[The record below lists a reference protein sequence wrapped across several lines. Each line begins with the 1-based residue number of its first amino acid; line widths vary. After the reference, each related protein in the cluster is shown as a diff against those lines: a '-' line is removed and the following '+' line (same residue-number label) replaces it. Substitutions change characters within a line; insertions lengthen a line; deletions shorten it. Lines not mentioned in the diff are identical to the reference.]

1 MIVTWHE
8 REAFGKA
15 LVVIISVLTVPG
27 VLCQLHLKNKQTNK
41 NPNQTKQTK
50 ALAVIIILSILLL
63 NTCFSLTLQAMRI
76 QSPEGPQSCL
86 SRSGFFPLVSFR
98 VEETGVLQGSSY
110 CWIQRSDWGDSQDA
124 GWAQGQD

>member
-41 NPNQTKQTK
+41 NPNRIKQTK
-50 ALAVIIILSILLL
+50 KFTCISDSTLA
-63 NTCFSLTLQAMRI
+63 
-76 QSPEGPQSCL
+76 L
-86 SRSGFFPLVSFR
+86 SRLSHLWIR
-98 VEETGVLQGSSY
+98 KY
-110 CWIQRSDWGDSQDA
+110 CVF
-124 GWAQGQD
+124 